1 MNAPSNGSKLPLD
14 ETASFSLKKPSK
26 SSQNDTK
33 VKPAAGCAASEDDAT
48 LPAMAP
54 PNTQGDM
61 LYSYYDFIE
70 TESISHLA
78 PEDFKFLEYKGCF
91 HLPARPLLDELV
103 REYFLHVH
111 PVFPI
116 IDERSFWEAY
126 NPLGPRNSQ
135 FKIPLFVFRAMLFV
149 SCSVRHFIIS
159 LHIS

>member
-1 MNAPSNGSKLPLD
+1 MNAPNNGSKLPTD
-14 ETASFSLKKPSK
+14 ESVSVALKKSSK
-26 SSQNDTK
+26 ASQKDTQ
-33 VKPAAGCAASEDDAT
+33 VKSATGCTALEDDTT
-48 LPAMAP
+48 LPALGP
-54 PNTQGDM
+54 PSTQGDM

-103 REYFLHVH
+103 RQYFLHVH
-111 PVFPI
+111 PVFPL

-126 NPLGPRNSQ
+126 NPLGPQNSQ

-149 SCSVRHFIIS
+149 SCSVRHLFG
-159 LHIS
+159 HIHVR